1 MALNQSQK
9 KVAAY
14 LAQKNFQNSEYLTS
28 LSDNQ
33 EFALNEIQNNIVSIK
48 EDLLKEKLSHESHIN
63 NVLAPRIL
71 KIDDLLLA
79 IQVLENV
86 NP

>member
-9 KVAAY
+9 KIAAY

-79 IQVLENV
+79 I
-86 NP
+86 